1 VANSFYD
8 WFTNTLPLETDADSD
23 SEVLIPG
30 RPGDTPL
37 AQYNKSYQHY
47 SLVVIGQP
55 WWSTVAAVRRS
66 NSTPLIQEAAA
77 ALPESDWAADLDWT
91 VEARRVIDVAVR
103 RLRVEH
109 PDAANWLA
117 QEAAK

>member
-1 VANSFYD
+1 M
-8 WFTNTLPLETDADSD
+8 T
-23 SEVLIPG
+23 
-30 RPGDTPL
+30 
-37 AQYNKSYQHY
+37 
-47 SLVVIGQP
+47 
-55 WWSTVAAVRRS
+55 
-66 NSTPLIQEAAA
+66 LIQEAAA

-91 VEARRVIDVAVR
+91 DEARRVIDVVVR

>member
-1 VANSFYD
+1 MANSFYD
-8 WFTNTLPLETDADSD
+8 WITDTLPLETDADCD
-23 SEVLIPG
+23 SEVLIPS
-30 RPGDTPL
+30 RPGDTPQ

-47 SLVVIGQP
+47 SLVVIGQL
-55 WWSTVAAVRRS
+55 WWSANAAVRR
-66 NSTPLIQEAAA
+66 NNPVTLIQEAAA
-77 ALPESDWAADLDWT
+77 ALPESDWCADLDLT
-91 VEARRVIDVAVR
+91 DEARRVIDVAVR